1 MVIELKNICAGYGG
15 EDVLKNVS
23 LDLPEGGLT
32 AIVGTNGSGKST
44 LLKAAVGILPL
55 TAGEILLDQTPAAGL
70 SRRDI
75 AKKISYLAQGKSVPS
90 MTVEQMVLHGRFPH
104 LKYPRRYSKMD
115 REISRN
121 ALRQMGIA
129 DLADRPL
136 PSLSGGLR
144 QKAYISM
151 ALAQDTGHILLDEP
165 TTYLDITG
173 QLELMKTLLALAAK
187 GKGVVAVMHDLPLAF
202 GCADRIVVLQNGGI
216 AACDTPEKVC
226 KSGLIRDI
234 FGVELQYC
242 PAENYY
248 HYQYDFR

>member
-23 LDLPEGGLT
+23 LDLPEGKLT

-55 TAGEILLDQTPAAGL
+55 TAGEILLDQMPTAGL

-75 AKKISYLAQGKSVPS
+75 AKKISYLAQGKSVPC

-104 LKYPRRYSKMD
+104 LKYPRRYSKTD
-115 REISRN
+115 REISQN

-129 DLADRPL
+129 NLADRPL
-136 PSLSGGLR
+136 PLLSGGLR
-144 QKAYISM
+144 QKAYIAM

-165 TTYLDITG
+165 TTYLDIMG
-173 QLELMKTLLALAAK
+173 QLELMKTLRALAAK